1 MAKIIPIFK
10 QDDDTDANN
19 YRPISLLSNFNRI
32 FEKIVFKRMES
43 FIEQKNLLT
52 PSQYGFRKAHST
64 QHAILDIV
72 NAIQTNMDNRLFS
85 CGIFIDLKKAF
96 DTVDHKILLHKL
108 DHYGFRGHI
117 NNWLSSYLQG
127 RSQTTQI
134 GPHISERLDST
145 CGVPQGSVLGPLLFL
160 LYINDIQKSSDKFSF
175 YLFADDTN
183 ILYSDKNLKSL
194 ELSVNQELNNVYDW
208 LTANK
213 LTLNTRKSNFVIFCP
228 PQRKLTYQ
236 PRIVIFDSNQNKK
249 VALEHKDYVK
259 HLGILID
266 KNLSWKHH
274 IDHIAIKVSR
284 TVGLITKLRHFLPTH
299 TLLNIY
305 QALVAPYLTYGLAIW
320 GQACKSY
327 LDKLLKLQ
335 KRALRFIFFSDHS
348 EHAIPLFLDAQV
360 LPIKFLYYES
370 IANLM
375 FDVRNT
381 TAPSNIQDLFQ
392 DISNVHSYNTRSST
406 SNNFYTKPSRLS
418 VQANSFS
425 RIGVKVWNEIP
436 QALRDLSKNAFKSK
450 LKQILFNI
458 LGSQDSYI
466 DLSQIIKNV
475 KSW

>member
-1 MAKIIPIFK
+1 M
-10 QDDDTDANN
+10 D
-19 YRPISLLSNFNRI
+19 RGLGL
-32 FEKIVFKRMES
+32 
-43 FIEQKNLLT
+43 
-52 PSQYGFRKAHST
+52 GFR
-64 QHAILDIV
+64 
-72 NAIQTNMDNRLFS
+72 
-85 CGIFIDLKKAF
+85 
-96 DTVDHKILLHKL
+96 
-108 DHYGFRGHI
+108 
-117 NNWLSSYLQG
+117 
-127 RSQTTQI
+127 
-134 GPHISERLDST
+134 
-145 CGVPQGSVLGPLLFL
+145 
-160 LYINDIQKSSDKFSF
+160 
-175 YLFADDTN
+175 
-183 ILYSDKNLKSL
+183 
-194 ELSVNQELNNVYDW
+194 
-208 LTANK
+208 ANK
-213 LTLNTRKSNFVIFCP
+213 LTLNIKKSNFVIFCP
-228 PQRKLTYQ
+228 PQRKLTHQ

-274 IDHIAIKVSR
+274 IDYIAIKVSR
-284 TVGLITKLRHFLPTH
+284 TVGLITKFRHFLPTH

-305 QALVAPYLTYGLAIW
+305 HALVTPYLTYGLAIW

-335 KRALRFIFFSDHS
+335 KRALRFIFFADYS

-381 TAPSNIQDLFQ
+381 SAPSNIQDLFQ

-418 VQANSFS
+418 VLANSFS

-436 QALRDLSKNAFKSK
+436 QALRDLSKNAFKRK